1 MQGRLLLK
9 QAVHLSRQGIA
20 TICGTRKRLWHELG
34 DRVPRMAAALR
45 RLGVADGAFV
55 ATLGMNSDNY
65 LELPC
70 PGRAAVSRR

>member
-9 QAVHLSRQGIA
+9 QAVHRNRHVIA
-20 TICGTRKRLWHELG
+20 TICGTRKRLWQELG